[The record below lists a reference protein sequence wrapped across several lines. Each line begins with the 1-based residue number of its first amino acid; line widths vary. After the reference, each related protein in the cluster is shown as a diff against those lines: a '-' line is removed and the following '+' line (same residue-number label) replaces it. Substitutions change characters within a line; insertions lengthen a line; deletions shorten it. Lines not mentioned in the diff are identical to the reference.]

1 MKRKSVI
8 IVAILIMAIGFASI
22 STTLIINGN
31 ARVSENT
38 DDFSV
43 IFTAASLDGTD
54 VYANVIDNTKKV
66 ITFETNELKTLNQT
80 SILTYEV
87 TNNSSNY
94 DAEVT
99 INCKLK
105 DNSEAKYTSIKNE
118 FEGNTTKVLAKETL
132 NGTLTVTLNKTS
144 IEEVREEYVCV
155 LTFNALERDSLGY
168 KGPTEWTYD
177 YTGGE
182 QTFVAPVE
190 GVYKLETWGA
200 QGGSYNEEYNGGYGG
215 YSSGTAPIKENDK
228 LYVNVGG
235 LGNTVNDFS
244 PVIPG
249 GYNGGGDAYVIK
261 ESCSNYASS
270 GGGATHIAFTSGILK
285 NVEKSSLFIV
295 SGGGGGVSER
305 YCSTADYHMTNGGSA
320 GGYLGSS
327 LDKIETVWNY
337 VKPTGGTQTSGGL
350 AGTHNTESGATAGSY
365 GQGGSYT
372 RTGGYTSAI
381 GGGGGFYGGGGG
393 MFIGGGG
400 GSGYIGN
407 SILTNKVMYCYN
419 CEESAEE
426 SIKTISTTCVS
437 ETPTENCAKSGNG
450 YARITLIK

>member
-1 MKRKSVI
+1 
-8 IVAILIMAIGFASI
+8 
-22 STTLIINGN
+22 
-31 ARVSENT
+31 
-38 DDFSV
+38 
-43 IFTAASLDGTD
+43 
-54 VYANVIDNTKKV
+54 
-66 ITFETNELKTLNQT
+66 
-80 SILTYEV
+80 
-87 TNNSSNY
+87 
-94 DAEVT
+94 
-99 INCKLK
+99 
-105 DNSEAKYTSIKNE
+105 
-118 FEGNTTKVLAKETL
+118 
-132 NGTLTVTLNKTS
+132 
-144 IEEVREEYVCV
+144 
-155 LTFNALERDSLGY
+155 
-168 KGPTEWTYD
+168 
-177 YTGGE
+177 
-182 QTFVAPVE
+182 
-190 GVYKLETWGA
+190 
-200 QGGSYNEEYNGGYGG
+200 
-215 YSSGTAPIKENDK
+215 
-228 LYVNVGG
+228 
-235 LGNTVNDFS
+235 
-244 PVIPG
+244 
-249 GYNGGGDAYVIK
+249 
-261 ESCSNYASS
+261 
-270 GGGATHIAFTSGILK
+270 
-285 NVEKSSLFIV
+285 
-295 SGGGGGVSER
+295 
-305 YCSTADYHMTNGGSA
+305 MTNGGSA